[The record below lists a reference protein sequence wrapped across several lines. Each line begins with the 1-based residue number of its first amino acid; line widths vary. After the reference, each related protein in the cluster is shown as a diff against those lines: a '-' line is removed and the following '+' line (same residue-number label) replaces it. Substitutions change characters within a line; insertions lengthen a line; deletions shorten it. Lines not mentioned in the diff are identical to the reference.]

1 VLLRITNTPRSY
13 PWGSRTA
20 IAELT
25 GRPPGGLPEAELWL
39 GAHPLCPS
47 RIVEPGSAGGHTTL
61 DAWISAD
68 PGRALGPARVSDDL
82 PFLMKVVAA
91 DTPLSIQTHPDA
103 AQARRGFDDE
113 DHRRVPR
120 TSPDRVYKD
129 SRHKPE
135 LALAIGGPFEALV
148 GFRAAGTTRRL
159 VAELAEVARRQ
170 HLAGGDRL
178 TSLVR
183 RLAEAAGADPVL
195 RRLVGTFLAG
205 DQAAR
210 ELVTIVTDAAGKAP
224 RGGAFDRE
232 LDTLAGLA
240 AERPGDPGILVALL
254 LNRVTLQ
261 PGEAVYLPPGTVHAY
276 LRGTAVEVMASSD
289 NVVRAGLTDK
299 HVDVR
304 ELQRL
309 ATFRETTEPFLAP
322 VRTTPGTDLF
332 APGLPEFAL
341 AVVTTPDAA
350 RGVSGA
356 RLPLSGPAIAL
367 ALDGEVEVAGQQ
379 GSAVLRHGES
389 VFVTPDERALTIS
402 GRGRVALAGA
412 GLGGPAIDTGGGET
426 QFAAV
431 PT

>member
-1 VLLRITNTPRSY
+1 MLLRITNTPRSY
-13 PWGSRTA
+13 PWGSRTT

-25 GRPPGGLPEAELWL
+25 GRPPSGLPEAELWL

-47 RIVEPGSAGGHTTL
+47 RIVDPGSAGGHATL

-68 PGRALGPARVSDDL
+68 PGRALGPARTSDDL

-91 DTPLSIQTHPDA
+91 DAPLSIQTHPDA

-113 DHRRVPR
+113 NQRRVPL

-135 LALAIGGPFEALV
+135 LALAIGGSFEALV
-148 GFRAAGTTRRL
+148 GFRPVGATGRL
-159 VAELAEVARRQ
+159 VAGLAETARRQ
-170 HLAGGDRL
+170 DLAGGGRL
-178 TSLVR
+178 ASLAR
-183 RLAEAAGADPVL
+183 RLDEAASAETVL

-210 ELVTIVTDAAGKAP
+210 DLVTTVTDAAGKAP
-224 RGGAFDRE
+224 RGGTFDRE
-232 LDTLAGLA
+232 LDTLVELA
-240 AERPGDPGILVALL
+240 AGRPGDPGILVALL
-254 LNRVTLQ
+254 LNRVTLR
-261 PGEAVYLPPGTVHAY
+261 PGQAVYLPPGTVHAY

-309 ATFRETTEPFLAP
+309 ATFRETREPLLTP

-332 APGLPEFAL
+332 APGLPDFAL
-341 AVVTTPDAA
+341 AVVTASDTVRDASSPRLA
-350 RGVSGA
+350 LSGA
-356 RLPLSGPAIAL
+356 AIAL
-367 ALDGEVEVAGQQ
+367 ALDGEVEVAGRH
-379 GSAVLRHGES
+379 GSAVLRAGES
-389 VFVTPDERALTIS
+389 IFATPDEQALTVS
-402 GRGRVALAGA
+402 GRGRLALAGA
-412 GLGGPAIDTGGGET
+412 GR
-426 QFAAV
+426 
-431 PT
+431 